1 MIYFVVFMSAPIQN
15 DIFDTITAIAI
26 NSIGILSLV
35 KFYENPT
42 RNNLYFFVFAC
53 AISIVFV
60 YIKIY
65 HL

>member
-1 MIYFVVFMSAPIQN
+1 MSAPFQN
-15 DIFDTITAIAI
+15 DLFDTITAIVI

-42 RNNLYFFVFAC
+42 RDNLYFFIFAC
-53 AISIVFV
+53 MLSIVFV